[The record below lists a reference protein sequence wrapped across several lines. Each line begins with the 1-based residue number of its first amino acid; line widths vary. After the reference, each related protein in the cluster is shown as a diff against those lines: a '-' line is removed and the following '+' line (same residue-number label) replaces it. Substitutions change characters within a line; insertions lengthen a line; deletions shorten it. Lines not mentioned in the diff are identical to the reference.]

1 MSSSTNLK
9 FRFRVDFSSHAFT
22 IFNYFIAVFT
32 QLFIKRV
39 YICQFRSQLIYVVSV
54 VLSDLNIHFFESY
67 KLVFVACF
75 TAACIHYEM
84 HANKL

>member
-1 MSSSTNLK
+1 MSLSTNLK
-9 FRFRVDFSSHAFT
+9 FRFRFNFFFHAFT

-39 YICQFRSQLIYVVSV
+39 NICQFRSQFIHVVSV

-75 TAACIHYEM
+75 TAAYIHT
-84 HANKL
+84 